1 MTMTR
6 EDAGKILADRR
17 RRANNVIRAKTSRG
31 MNTTADRAEAEA
43 LTIAI
48 AALSAQEPWGW
59 EWVDGS
65 DTGVVTLRQ
74 DYEKYRR
81 DYPRMTFTALYA
93 APPAQADT
101 KQAEPCPWVRQSSE
115 GTAYCE
121 LAESGAKQ
129 AEPLRVTREQ
139 LSEAWRAGLAATDKG
154 CADWADEMLAALHQL
169 GAKVEVSDG

>member
-6 EDAGKILADRR
+6 EEMLATLVQIHALLPKAGIFGWARGQDAL
-17 RRANNVIRAKTSRG
+17 SQ
-31 MNTTADRAEAEA
+31 
-43 LTIAI
+43 AI
-48 AALSAQEPWGW
+48 AALSAQEQEPWGW

-74 DYEKYRR
+74 DYEKYKR

-101 KQAEPCPWVRQSSE
+101 KQAEPVRVSRNRLYKAWNAMERASN
-115 GTAYCE
+115 AY
-121 LAESGAKQ
+121 
-129 AEPLRVTREQ
+129 
-139 LSEAWRAGLAATDKG
+139 
-154 CADWADEMLAALHQL
+154 EMLAVLHQL

>member
-6 EDAGKILADRR
+6 E
-17 RRANNVIRAKTSRG
+17 
-31 MNTTADRAEAEA
+31 EA
-43 LTIAI
+43 LTIVTSIVREHSRECREPKPCQDCELEAEAI
-48 AALSAQEPWGW
+48 AALSAQG
-59 EWVDGS
+59 
-65 DTGVVTLRQ
+65 
-74 DYEKYRR
+74 
-81 DYPRMTFTALYA
+81 A

-129 AEPLRVTREQ
+129 AKPLRVTREQ
-139 LSEAWRAGLAATDKG
+139 LGNATVALRNRLLNSRTPQYDLPADSHIEAALT
-154 CADWADEMLAALHQL
+154 AALHQL